1 MNMEDRTPAK
11 CPFGRI
17 AELNAA
23 GEAYWLER
31 LNLSHG
37 LLIDMADVVTVG
49 PEWMQVETERD
60 GNTRRIW
67 VRRNAIVSFELVEG

>member
-1 MNMEDRTPAK
+1 MQDRTPAK

-37 LLIDMADVVTVG
+37 LLIDMADVVTIG
-49 PEWMQVETERD
+49 PEWMQVETGSGGDR
-60 GNTRRIW
+60 RRIW
-67 VRRNAIVSFELVEG
+67 VRLNAIVSFELVEG